1 VVLVSFLEPR
11 VTNVL
16 GANSGIGYET
26 VLELAKESADF
37 HILLGARTIEKGEKA
52 LRNIKDAASD
62 SLKASISILAIE
74 ITDQISVD
82 IAKDSIE
89 GRYGK
94 LDVLINNAGIV
105 VYQDVDRVTAFRQ
118 SFETNVIGSLRVT
131 ETLEPLL
138 KKSSKPLVI
147 YVSSEQGSISLRL
160 NPSHQFHRI
169 QGDSYRTSKAALN
182 MVAACQRYN
191 YADAGIKVVAF
202 NPGWCLSNLTGEQG
216 RECRIKGGA
225 RDPKE
230 PAVAL
235 VEIVNGKRNIDIENN
250 DLVHV
255 DGGVLPW

>member
-1 VVLVSFLEPR
+1 
-11 VTNVL
+11 
-16 GANSGIGYET
+16 ANSGIGYET
-26 VLELAKESADF
+26 VLELAKESAEF
-37 HILLGARTIEKGEKA
+37 HILLGARTVAKGEKA
-52 LRNIKDAASD
+52 LADIKGTTGD
-62 SLKASISILAIE
+62 SLKASISILSIE
-74 ITDQISVD
+74 ITDQMSVD
-82 IAKDSIE
+82 TAKDSIE
-89 GRYGK
+89 AHYGK

-105 VYQDVDRVTAFRQ
+105 VYHVDRATAFRQ
-118 SFETNVIGSLRVT
+118 SFETNVIGLMRVT

-138 KKSSKPLVI
+138 KRSSKPLVI

-160 NPSHQFHRI
+160 NPDHQFHQI
-169 QGDSYRTSKAALN
+169 QGDSYHTSKAALN

-216 RECRIKGGA
+216 REWRIKGGA

-235 VEIVNGKRNIDIENN
+235 VEIVNGKRDTDIESNG
-250 DLVHV
+250 LVHV

>member
-1 VVLVSFLEPR
+1 MASNKAIIF
-11 VTNVL
+11 VT
-16 GANSGIGYET
+16 GASSGIGYET
-26 VLELAKESADF
+26 VLELSKESTDF
-37 HILLGARTIEKGEKA
+37 HILLGARTIEKGDKA
-52 LRNIKDAASD
+52 LGDINSAAGSL
-62 SLKASISILAIE
+62 LKASISVLPIE
-74 ITDQISVD
+74 ITDQESVD
-82 IAKDSIE
+82 AAKGSIE
-89 GRYGK
+89 ARYGK
-94 LDVLINNAGIV
+94 LDILINNAGIV

-118 SFETNVIGSLRVT
+118 SFETNVIGSMRVT

-160 NPSHQFHRI
+160 NPDHQFHRI
-169 QGDSYRTSKAALN
+169 QGDAYRTSKAALN

-216 RECRIKGGA
+216 REWRIKGGA

-235 VEIVNGKRNIDIENN
+235 VEIVNGKRDIDIENN
-250 DLVHV
+250 GLVHV